1 MSVLSTLAPRSRASM
16 RGLVLS
22 ALLSAPALAETGQSC
37 AFTAACAPTGDC
49 QPVEIE
55 TEFGLAEG
63 TGITAF
69 PTADAP
75 PVPAL
80 TLSRGAAPRVYA
92 FTPGDAAGALV
103 TIHGDGTAVMTRH
116 PAGPGAAVMT
126 YFGICEET

>member
-1 MSVLSTLAPRSRASM
+1 MSVLSTIAPRFRAPM

-49 QPVEIE
+49 HPVEIA
-55 TEFGLAEG
+55 TEFGLSEG
-63 TGITAF
+63 TVVTAF

-75 PVPAL
+75 PVPAV
-80 TLSRGAAPRVYA
+80 TLSQGAAPRVYA
-92 FTPGDAAGALV
+92 FAPRDAAGALI
-103 TIHGDGTAVMTRH
+103 TIHGDGTAVMTHH
-116 PAGPGAAVMT
+116 PAGPGTAVMT